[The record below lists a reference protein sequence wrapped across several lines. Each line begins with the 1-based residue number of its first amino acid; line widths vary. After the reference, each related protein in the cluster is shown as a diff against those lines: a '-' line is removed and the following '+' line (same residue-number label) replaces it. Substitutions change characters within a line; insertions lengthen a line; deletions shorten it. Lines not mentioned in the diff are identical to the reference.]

1 MHDVCIIGAGPAGL
15 NAALI
20 LGRCGRDVLVLDSGK
35 PRNGV
40 SRALHGFLTRDGT
53 PPLELRELG
62 RNELARYSSVTV
74 RQSTE
79 VQDVVANGDHF
90 EILTANGFT
99 AESRKVLLA
108 TGR

>member
-1 MHDVCIIGAGPAGL
+1 MRDVCIIGGGPAGL

-20 LGRCGRDVLVLDSGK
+20 LGRCARNVLVLDSGK

-62 RNELARYSSVTV
+62 PDRISGEDLAHATALSVLDRVT
-74 RQSTE
+74 RTSP
-79 VQDVVANGDHF
+79 DIRRG
-90 EILTANGFT
+90 
-99 AESRKVLLA
+99 SR
-108 TGR
+108 